1 MLSELHIKN
10 FAVIEDAQL
19 NLGQGLTIISGE
31 EGSGKSLIV
40 DALSVLL
47 GARATTGLIRN
58 GASATRVEGI
68 FWLPALVIEKLSNLL
83 QESDI
88 QIDSDGMLIICREL
102 QQQGRSVARINSR
115 AVPLSLLRQ
124 IGQDLVDIHGQMDYI
139 SLLDSH
145 RQLDLL
151 DAHGNLVEPRNKLSG
166 TVDVLRQTTRELAS
180 VSSQK
185 TNGRYDLLKY
195 QMDEIERADLKPG
208 EDQELQDRHDI
219 LCRAEVLK
227 ESCLKAYDNL
237 YGEERSAT
245 VLIHEALISLRS
257 LKNNDP
263 T

>member
-31 EGSGKSLIV
+31 EGSGKSLLV

-47 GARATTGLIRN
+47 GARAPTGLIRN
-58 GASATRVEGI
+58 GASAARIEGI
-68 FWLPALVIEKLSNLL
+68 FWLPAMVTEKLSNLL

-102 QQQGRSVARINSR
+102 QQQGRSIARITSR

-124 IGQDLVDIHGQMDYI
+124 IGQNLVDIHGQMDYI

-151 DAHGNLVEPRNKLSG
+151 DAHGNLTGLKRKLS
-166 TVDVLRQTTRELAS
+166 DSADPLRQNIR
-180 VSSQK
+180 
-185 TNGRYDLLKY
+185 
-195 QMDEIERADLKPG
+195 
-208 EDQELQDRHDI
+208 
-219 LCRAEVLK
+219 
-227 ESCLKAYDNL
+227 
-237 YGEERSAT
+237 
-245 VLIHEALISLRS
+245 
-257 LKNNDP
+257 
-263 T
+263 